1 MGRDQL
7 SSLHNVDNGFS
18 NKYGKI
24 LKIEKKNYGYILLH
38 ID

>member
-24 LKIEKKNYGYILLH
+24 LKIEKKIMDIFFYI
-38 ID
+38 